1 MSTTK
6 TFNDELWTFPC
17 DLNVKAMG
25 LAEHPL
31 EEIIT
36 LIAETHCS
44 KVYPDTL
51 ACKASK
57 NGKYRSITLTVRL
70 ESKQQAETL
79 YLELGK
85 REEIKWTL

>member
-17 DLNVKAMG
+17 DLNVKAMR

-36 LIAETHCS
+36 LIARTLQQ
-44 KVYPDTL
+44 VYPDTL
-51 ACKASK
+51 ACKAAK
-57 NGKYRSITLTVRL
+57 MANTAHHLNRT
-70 ESKQQAETL
+70 A
-79 YLELGK
+79 
-85 REEIKWTL
+85 